1 MLSGDHKVVGW
12 EQWDGG
18 DEGFIKDEK
27 GRLKRTLATIPK
39 PQSHHAVNTGNM
51 GAKVRKDTLC
61 FKGGGEHCPSLKS
74 LQLRVFFFFSCKMLS
89 ILHCLD
95 TVPPLD

>member
-1 MLSGDHKVVGW
+1 MVTIDGDW
-12 EQWDGG
+12 EQWEGAGG
-18 DEGFIKDEK
+18 VYKGAEGP
-27 GRLKRTLATIPK
+27 LKRTLAAILK
-39 PQSHHAVNTGNM
+39 PQSHHAVNTGNK

-61 FKGGGEHCPSLKS
+61 FKEGEHCPL
-74 LQLRVFFFFSCKMLS
+74 LRVFKSLFSNKMLR